1 MNNLDPTFKLVS
13 GNKVKGDSK
22 GLKNFNKNYKPSG
35 VNNPDRITLSKNS
48 KKQPVLIE
56 SEKVTGEIRHDLV
69 NKFRNILKDGS
80 YSIKADEIADKIV
93 QKIRDNKN
101 HLAL

>member
-1 MNNLDPTFKLVS
+1 MNKLDPTIKLVS
-13 GNKVKGDSK
+13 GNRFKGDSK
-22 GLKNFNKNYKPSG
+22 GLKRSNNISNPSR
-35 VNNPDRITLSKNS
+35 NTPDRITLSETS
-48 KKQPVLIE
+48 KKQTVSTKSKKI
-56 SEKVTGEIRHDLV
+56 TGEIRHDLV
-69 NKFRNILKDGS
+69 NKFRDVLRDGN

>member
-1 MNNLDPTFKLVS
+1 MNKLDPTIKLVN
-13 GNKVKGDSK
+13 GNSVKRDSK
-22 GLKNFNKNYKPSG
+22 GLKKSKNNSNPLE
-35 VNNPDRITLSKNS
+35 VNLDRITLSETSKNQETSTNS
-48 KKQPVLIE
+48 KKI
-56 SEKVTGEIRHDLV
+56 TGEVRHDLV
-69 NKFRNILKDGS
+69 NKFRNVLRDGT

>member
-1 MNNLDPTFKLVS
+1 MNELKPTLKLVIRNTTKS
-13 GNKVKGDSK
+13 NSK
-22 GLKNFNKNYKPSG
+22 GVKTSTKSSG
-35 VNNPDRITLSKNS
+35 QSEETLYSAILSEGSKNQDTS
-48 KKQPVLIE
+48 KASKGNT
-56 SEKVTGEIRHDLV
+56 SEIRHDLV
-69 NKFRNILKDGS
+69 NKFRNVLRDGN

>member
-1 MNNLDPTFKLVS
+1 MNNSDKDS
-13 GNKVKGDSK
+13 NKVAI
-22 GLKNFNKNYKPSG
+22 PS
-35 VNNPDRITLSKNS
+35 DRVSLSKNVKQQPPS
-48 KKQPVLIE
+48 KNLKNG
-56 SEKVTGEIRHDLV
+56 TGEIRHDLV
-69 NKFRNILKDGS
+69 NKFRNVLRDGN

>member
-1 MNNLDPTFKLVS
+1 MNKLEPTIKLGR
-13 GNKVKGDSK
+13 GNAVKGESGGVKSPVK
-22 GLKNFNKNYKPSG
+22 GPKYSG
-35 VNNPDRITLSKNS
+35 SAADRVTLSETSKSQASTKETKN
-48 KKQPVLIE
+48 
-56 SEKVTGEIRHDLV
+56 VTGEIRHDLV
-69 NKFRNILKDGS
+69 NKFRNVLRDGN

>member
-1 MNNLDPTFKLVS
+1 MNELKPTLKLVRRNTVKSASNRATNSAKSS
-13 GNKVKGDSK
+13 GPFGKA
-22 GLKNFNKNYKPSG
+22 L
-35 VNNPDRITLSKNS
+35 DRVTLSKVS
-48 KKQPVLIE
+48 KKQDT
-56 SEKVTGEIRHDLV
+56 SKVSNGTKSEIRHDLV
-69 NKFRNILKDGS
+69 NKFRNILQDGT

>member
-1 MNNLDPTFKLVS
+1 MDKLEPTIKLVRR
-13 GNKVKGDSK
+13 NTAKGDSK
-22 GLKNFNKNYKPSG
+22 SIKISKKNPETSG
-35 VNNPDRITLSKNS
+35 NIPDRITLSETSKNKPVTKES
-48 KKQPVLIE
+48 KN
-56 SEKVTGEIRHDLV
+56 VTGEIRHDLV
-69 NKFRNILKDGS
+69 NKFRNVLQDGS

>member
-1 MNNLDPTFKLVS
+1 
-13 GNKVKGDSK
+13 
-22 GLKNFNKNYKPSG
+22 
-35 VNNPDRITLSKNS
+35 
-48 KKQPVLIE
+48 
-56 SEKVTGEIRHDLV
+56 V
-69 NKFRNILKDGS
+69 NKFRNVLRDGT

>member
-1 MNNLDPTFKLVS
+1 MNKLDPTIKLVN
-13 GNKVKGDSK
+13 GNKVKRDSN
-22 GLKNFNKNYKPSG
+22 GLKSSNKISNSSRNK
-35 VNNPDRITLSKNS
+35 PDRITLSKTSKNQVALVNS
-48 KKQPVLIE
+48 KKI
-56 SEKVTGEIRHDLV
+56 TGEIRHDLV
-69 NKFRNILKDGS
+69 NKFRNVLKDGS

>member
-1 MNNLDPTFKLVS
+1 MNKLDPTIKLVS
-13 GNKVKGDSK
+13 GNKVKRDSK
-22 GLKNFNKNYKPSG
+22 GLKKSNKNSKASG
-35 VNNPDRITLSKNS
+35 NNLDRITLSEISKNKI
-48 KKQPVLIE
+48 KKNNI
-56 SEKVTGEIRHDLV
+56 TGEIRHDLV
-69 NKFRNILKDGS
+69 NKFRNVLKDGN

>member
-1 MNNLDPTFKLVS
+1 MNELEPTLKIVR
-13 GNKVKGDSK
+13 GNAVKGDSRGVKNSAK
-22 GLKNFNKNYKPSG
+22 GSKYSG
-35 VNNPDRITLSKNS
+35 SSSDRVTLSETSKNQEKPKES
-48 KKQPVLIE
+48 KV
-56 SEKVTGEIRHDLV
+56 VAGEIRHDLV
-69 NKFRNILKDGS
+69 NKFRNVLRDGT

>member
-1 MNNLDPTFKLVS
+1 MNKLEPTIKIVRDNTVKGNS
-13 GNKVKGDSK
+13 GNIKNSAKGSKYSGNSPDKV
-22 GLKNFNKNYKPSG
+22 
-35 VNNPDRITLSKNS
+35 TLSETSKNQAPS
-48 KKQPVLIE
+48 KE
-56 SEKVTGEIRHDLV
+56 SKSVTGEIRHDLV
-69 NKFRNILKDGS
+69 NKFRNVLRDGN

>member
-1 MNNLDPTFKLVS
+1 MNKLDPTIKLVS

-22 GLKNFNKNYKPSG
+22 GLKSSNKNFKPSG
-35 VNNPDRITLSKNS
+35 NHLDRITLSETSKNQAVSNNS
-48 KKQPVLIE
+48 KKT
-56 SEKVTGEIRHDLV
+56 TGEIRHDLV
-69 NKFRNILKDGS
+69 NKFRNVLRDGD
-80 YSIKADEIADKIV
+80 YSVKADEIADKIV

>member
-1 MNNLDPTFKLVS
+1 MNKLEPTIKLGR
-13 GNKVKGDSK
+13 GNTVKGDPKSIKNSDKSSK
-22 GLKNFNKNYKPSG
+22 YSG
-35 VNNPDRITLSKNS
+35 SSADRVTLSETSKNQAVS
-48 KKQPVLIE
+48 KE
-56 SEKVTGEIRHDLV
+56 SKNVTGEIRHDLV
-69 NKFRNILKDGS
+69 NKFRNVLRDGN

>member
-1 MNNLDPTFKLVS
+1 MNKLDPTIKLVS
-13 GNKVKGDSK
+13 GNRLKGDSK
-22 GLKNFNKNYKPSG
+22 GLKRSNKISNPSR
-35 VNNPDRITLSKNS
+35 NTPDRITLSETS
-48 KKQPVLIE
+48 KKQTVSTKSKKI
-56 SEKVTGEIRHDLV
+56 TGEIRHDLV
-69 NKFRNILKDGS
+69 NKFRDVLRDGN